1 MKARN
6 TGKTIDQLFKEFLA
20 DQENRLSAK
29 TYSKYEGII
38 DLYRSYLE
46 SYWPDHNGED
56 EYERITGAGG
66 TYCGTFGAEDISA
79 GFIDFLEYFMPRKV
93 IGGSGTMKAAG
104 TVIKKL
110 SKWLVSKGHAEAD
123 ESMTE
128 MIGES
133 ARDLPAT
140 QKLLD
145 RLEDWIADCGEI
157 PTANLVEDHFVI
169 SRVGPK
175 QIWLEPVLTGKEI
188 GPIPVPAS
196 IAKACKVGWDI
207 GGAVART
214 PKGWRFVEVWNLSP

>member
-20 DQENRLSAK
+20 DQKNRLSAT
-29 TYSKYEGII
+29 TYSKYERII

-56 EYERITGAGG
+56 EYKRITGAGG
-66 TYCGTFGAEDISA
+66 TYCGTFGAKDISA

-110 SKWLVSKGHAEAD
+110 SKWLVSKGYAQAD

-145 RLEDWIADCGEI
+145 RL
-157 PTANLVEDHFVI
+157 
-169 SRVGPK
+169 
-175 QIWLEPVLTGKEI
+175 
-188 GPIPVPAS
+188 
-196 IAKACKVGWDI
+196 
-207 GGAVART
+207 
-214 PKGWRFVEVWNLSP
+214 